1 MLWNRGIACPGQVI
15 PGVLPLPA
23 GVEGAARSPPHPK
36 PPWFRRG
43 SSSFSVTLRL
53 TFRTSPPA
61 GGTGWPSALS
71 STGTGE
77 EGALEK
83 AWLEGCCPGAA
94 LSSQGLGRSG
104 GLLQELAIGQL
115 QSEGGFSWTLAQAKG
130 RSGAMR
136 RNALSVPPWIDTVP
150 QEAFCFLPRPD
161 IIDFK
166 KLTKSNAVYNLQ
178 QAFNTAEQQLG
189 LAKLLD
195 PEGKALNWP

>member
-1 MLWNRGIACPGQVI
+1 M
-15 PGVLPLPA
+15 A
-23 GVEGAARSPPHPK
+23 G
-36 PPWFRRG
+36 
-43 SSSFSVTLRL
+43 
-53 TFRTSPPA
+53 
-61 GGTGWPSALS
+61 
-71 STGTGE
+71 
-77 EGALEK
+77 
-83 AWLEGCCPGAA
+83 LEGCCPGAA

-115 QSEGGFSWTLAQAKG
+115 QNGGGFSWTLAQAKG

-136 RNALSVPPWIDTVP
+136 RNALSVPPWIDPAP

-195 PEGKALNWP
+195 PEGKALNWPWKAHPGFPCPRLWRKESPAWPWEVGGSSEPGKILGNCSWGGGLCGWRLEIQSSARPSFP